1 MKEKHI
7 EFLIRFH
14 KPTSRQLNL
23 LSDSY
28 LDAAMFTL
36 IRKLT
41 EKNLLLLYVIL
52 GGMFLHAMLSVED
65 CDNVGNVEYASC
77 VIKND

>member
-1 MKEKHI
+1 MSKVTALI
-7 EFLIRFH
+7 GVGNDEFWY
-14 KPTSRQLNL
+14 
-23 LSDSY
+23 SY
-28 LDAAMFTL
+28 LDGAMLTL

-41 EKNLLLLYVIL
+41 EKSLLLLYVIL

-77 VIKND
+77 EILND

>member
-1 MKEKHI
+1 MTAPKGVGSD
-7 EFLIRFH
+7 EF
-14 KPTSRQLNL
+14 SY
-23 LSDSY
+23 SY

-41 EKNLLLLYVIL
+41 EKSLLLLYFML
-52 GGMFLHAMLSVED
+52 GGIFFNAMLSVED

-77 VIKND
+77 VITND